1 MLFAAKSRFERV
13 HDLPPPYRRNIKE
26 SAAWVRQSNQIEAN
40 IDGARAELGANLQEL
55 ERKVAVLSDWRA
67 HFDARPFLFLGI
79 AFAGGAAAAASLGSG
94 RSAKAALA
102 SMGRDSRQNM
112 RAFAHRGTRSTR
124 GITSRARSVGLAAD
138 RFIQYAGEIIP
149 GFMDQFHR
157 AERRAT
163 SNGGGGAFVGPCRVI
178 RQAAG

>member
-1 MLFAAKSRFERV
+1 MGQTV
-13 HDLPPPYRRNIKE
+13 D
-26 SAAWVRQSNQIEAN
+26 QIEAN

-94 RSAKAALA
+94 PSAKAALA

-112 RAFAHRGTRSTR
+112 RAFAHREHALNTWDNFKG
-124 GITSRARSVGLAAD
+124 ALVGLAAD

-163 SNGGGGAFVGPCRVI
+163 SNGGGEYSSDPVA
-178 RQAAG
+178 